1 MQSIQRYCFPKNRFY
16 ALWCWQRP
24 PASVGVKNFVC
35 ASSYVLLNGSFL
47 TMTWDNP
54 KTTTTSCRISLKIL
68 IKNSYWSFAVV
79 DKFAWYS
86 KLSFTIFILN
96 FIRHLCL
103 YVYLKNCFSKTFYHF
118 LWKLRSKVDYCA
130 HLLSFSRSFALNY
143 TSIKN

>member
-1 MQSIQRYCFPKNRFY
+1 MLLIWQYSFSKNRIY
-16 ALWCWQRP
+16 CLWSWQRP
-24 PASVGVKNFVC
+24 PATVGVKNSGC
-35 ASSYVLLNGSFL
+35 ASCNILSNSSFL
-47 TMTWDNP
+47 SVTWDNP
-54 KTTTTSCRISLKIL
+54 KITTTSGRISLKIL

-118 LWKLRSKVDYCA
+118 LWKLRSKVDYWA